1 MELGVRLAMG
11 LESVTQRQLEGWVA
25 AHLQPST
32 EFSAAVKQTVK
43 DICDFLK
50 ERCFEGISVL
60 KTVKGGSAGKGTALR
75 NNSDADVVLFVNCFS
90 SYQEQEEQRGH
101 ILAIIERR
109 LYECPPT
116 LSRVSISS
124 PRYKDSRDRPRS
136 LSLTLSSSASG
147 ESIDVDI
154 LPAYDALGQVIQDAR
169 PDPEVYVKL
178 LATHCGP
185 GDFSPSFTELQKNFV
200 KWRPAKLKDLLRL
213 VKHWYKQVL
222 KPRYP
227 NAKLPPKYALE
238 LLTIYAWE
246 EGTDRQEDFSMAE
259 GFRTVLELLGRHQD
273 ICIYWEKYYS
283 LQDKQIGAYL
293 KKQLRQPCPIILD
306 PADPTGIL
314 GQDKSWDLVAKE
326 AAQSRLSLPCISA
339 ARSWNVQPARSVM
352 VQVKQLQGISLS
364 RKVSPSTTVWEL
376 KGEIEKEWGIPRY
389 QQRLAV
395 QQNPSSCQSVLQD
408 RDSLATHGLFYD
420 TVLLLLHTE
429 PQEMDVLVKDS
440 NNKTTV
446 YTVRPTDTVQQ
457 LKQQIYA
464 RQNLPVEQQR
474 LTYETRELEN
484 HHKLEHYGV
493 QPRSTIYLLLRLRG
507 GAGPLPRRFVPS

>member
-1 MELGVRLAMG
+1 MG
-11 LESVTQRQLEGWVA
+11 LETVTQNQLEGWVA
-25 AHLQPST
+25 ANLQPSP
-32 EFSAAVKQTVK
+32 EFSAAVRQTVK
-43 DICDFLK
+43 HICDFLK
-50 ERCFEGISVL
+50 ERCFEGIRVL

-90 SYQEQEEQRGH
+90 SYQEQEQQRVR
-101 ILAIIERR
+101 ILAIIENR

-116 LSRVSISS
+116 ESTVTIST

-136 LSLTLSSSASG
+136 LSLTLSSIASG

-154 LPAYDALGQVIQDAR
+154 LPAYDALGQVIQDAP
-169 PDPEVYVKL
+169 PDPIVYVKL
-178 LATHCGP
+178 LATGCGP

-200 KWRPAKLKDLLRL
+200 KWRPAKVKDLLRL
-213 VKHWYKQVL
+213 VKFWYKEML
-222 KPRYP
+222 KPQYP
-227 NAKLPPKYALE
+227 DAKLPPKYALE
-238 LLTIYAWE
+238 LLTIYVWE
-246 EGTDRQEDFSMAE
+246 EGTNRSEDFSMAE

-283 LQDKQIGAYL
+283 LRDEQIGAHL
-293 KKQLRQPCPIILD
+293 KNQLRQTRPVILD

-314 GQDKSWDLVAKE
+314 GQDKRWDLVATE
-326 AAQSRLSLPCISA
+326 AARRCMSLPCIRD
-339 ARSWNVQPARSVM
+339 ARPWNVQPARPVT

-364 RKVSPSTTVWEL
+364 RRVSPSTTIWEL

-389 QQRLAV
+389 QQRLAL
-395 QQNPSSCQSVLQD
+395 QQNPSSCSSVLQD
-408 RDSLATHGLFYD
+408 GDSLATHGLFYD

-429 PQEMDVLVKDS
+429 PRKMDVLVKDS
-440 NNKTTV
+440 SNKTNV
-446 YTVRPTDTVQQ
+446 YTVQPTDTVKQ

-464 RQNLPVEQQR
+464 RQHVPVAQQR

-484 HHKLEHYGV
+484 HHTLEHYSV

-507 GAGPLPRRFVPS
+507 GAGPLPRCFVSS

>member
-1 MELGVRLAMG
+1 MELGARLAMG
-11 LESVTQRQLEGWVA
+11 LESVRQRELDGWVA
-25 AHLQPST
+25 AHLQPSP
-32 EFSAAVKQTVK
+32 EFSTAVRQTVK

-50 ERCFEGISVL
+50 ERCFEGIRVL

-90 SYQEQEEQRGH
+90 SYQEQEEQRGR

-109 LYECPPT
+109 LYECPPA
-116 LSRVSISS
+116 SSSVRIST
-124 PRYKDSRDRPRS
+124 PCYKDSRDRPRS
-136 LSLTLSSSASG
+136 LSLTLSSYTSG

-154 LPAYDALGQVIQDAR
+154 LPAYDVLGQVIEDAR
-169 PDPEVYVKL
+169 PHPEVYVKL
-178 LATHCGP
+178 LATCCGP

-200 KWRPAKLKDLLRL
+200 KWRPAKLKDLVRL

-222 KPRYP
+222 KPQYP

-246 EGTDRQEDFSMAE
+246 EGTDREDFSMAE
-259 GFRTVLELLGRHQD
+259 GFCTVLELLGRYQD

-283 LQDKQIGAYL
+283 LQDERIGAYL
-293 KKQLRQPCPIILD
+293 KKQLCQPRPVILD

-326 AAQSRLSLPCISA
+326 AARSRHSLPCVNA
-339 ARSWNVQPARSVM
+339 TRSWDVQPARSVT

-364 RKVSPSTTVWEL
+364 RKVRPSTQVWEL
-376 KGEIEKEWGIPRY
+376 KREIEKEWGIPCY
-389 QQRLAV
+389 QQRLAL
-395 QQNPSSCQSVLQD
+395 QQNFSNCPSVLQD
-408 RDSLATHGLFYD
+408 GDSLATHGLFYD
-420 TVLLLLHTE
+420 VTLLLLHTE
-429 PQEMDVLVKDS
+429 PQQMDVLVKDS

-446 YTVRPTDTVQQ
+446 YTVRPSDTVRQ
-457 LKQQIYA
+457 LKQQICA
-464 RQNLPVEQQR
+464 RQGLAVEQQR

-484 HHKLEHYGV
+484 NHRLEHYGV
-493 QPRSTIYLLLRLRG
+493 QPHSTIYLLLRLRG
-507 GAGPLPRRFVPS
+507 GAGLLPRWFVPS